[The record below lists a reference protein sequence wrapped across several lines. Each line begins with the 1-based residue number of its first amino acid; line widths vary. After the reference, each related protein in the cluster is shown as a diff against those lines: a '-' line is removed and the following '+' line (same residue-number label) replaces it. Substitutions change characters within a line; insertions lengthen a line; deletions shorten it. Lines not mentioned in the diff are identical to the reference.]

1 MDLFIQIKF
10 EFDDETLKDMFGMND
25 KEFERLKSI
34 QGTATHSA
42 WLTFYVSEIMAGEK
56 VT

>member
-1 MDLFIQIKF
+1 MIYIDPPYNTGDDGFIYPDKF

-34 QGTATHSA
+34 QEQQLIQLG
-42 WLTFYVSEIMAGEK
+42 
-56 VT
+56 